1 MTSEQAPEA
10 STSGS
15 SVYYS
20 LRGALAGPVAGVC
33 SRFIT
38 YPPDT
43 IKARLQIQG
52 ASPGGG
58 PARYTGTWNAV
69 VQIARQEGLH
79 GFYRG
84 FGAVALGSVPAN
96 MAYFG
101 AYESAKA
108 MVPPG
113 WGMAGDMAV
122 GAAAQLMAGVVF
134 TPIDI
139 VKERLQVAPLMA
151 GAYNYSGPMQAVKEL
166 VRVNGPLG
174 LLKGYWATN
183 AVWLPWNIL
192 FIAFYEASKR
202 AAAGGGASSSSSSSN
217 VSGSSTGAV
226 GAAAAGEA
234 EVGPEA
240 SSSSNSSR
248 SGSGS
253 SSRVGSGELSPVVLA
268 LCSAGSASLA
278 GLLTHP
284 ADVVKTRLQVLSA
297 CAAHAR
303 VTAWS
308 LARQMWAQEG
318 ARVFMTGVGP
328 RILQLAPGTALS
340 WVIYEPVKRFL
351 APPEL

>member
-1 MTSEQAPEA
+1 MKDENAQEA

-15 SVYYS
+15 NIYYS

-58 PARYTGTWNAV
+58 PARYSGTWNAV
-69 VQIARQEGLH
+69 AQIARQEGLH

-101 AYESAKA
+101 GYESAKSL
-108 MVPPG
+108 VPAE

-122 GAAAQLMAGVVF
+122 GAAAQLVAGVVF

-139 VKERLQVAPLMA
+139 IKERLQVAPLMA
-151 GAYNYSGPMQAVKEL
+151 GAYSYSGPLQAAQEL
-166 VRVNGPLG
+166 VRANGPLG

-202 AAAGGGASSSSSSSN
+202 AAAGSGTSSGNNSGGRTGSAVAGEAEAGPEAASSSS
-217 VSGSSTGAV
+217 T
-226 GAAAAGEA
+226 
-234 EVGPEA
+234 
-240 SSSSNSSR
+240 
-248 SGSGS
+248 S
-253 SSRVGSGELSPVVLA
+253 SSRTSSSQARDEELSPVVLA

-297 CAAHAR
+297 CEAHAR

-308 LARQMWAQEG
+308 LAKQMWAKEG
-318 ARVFMTGVGP
+318 ARVFMTGVGA

-351 APPEL
+351 SPPER

>member
-10 STSGS
+10 STN
-15 SVYYS
+15 
-20 LRGALAGPVAGVC
+20 
-33 SRFIT
+33 
-38 YPPDT
+38 PPDT

-139 VKERLQVAPLMA
+139 VKERLQVHGLEVGDWEAAEPRKRCQGLYGGVAPLMA

-226 GAAAAGEA
+226 GAAAAG
-234 EVGPEA
+234 
-240 SSSSNSSR
+240 
-248 SGSGS
+248 
-253 SSRVGSGELSPVVLA
+253 
-268 LCSAGSASLA
+268 
-278 GLLTHP
+278 
-284 ADVVKTRLQVLSA
+284 
-297 CAAHAR
+297 
-303 VTAWS
+303 
-308 LARQMWAQEG
+308 
-318 ARVFMTGVGP
+318 
-328 RILQLAPGTALS
+328 
-340 WVIYEPVKRFL
+340 
-351 APPEL
+351 

>member
-1 MTSEQAPEA
+1 MTSEEVPEA

-15 SVYYS
+15 SIYYS

-58 PARYTGTWNAV
+58 PARYSGTWNAV
-69 VQIARQEGLH
+69 VQVARQEGLH

-96 MAYFG
+96 AAYFG
-101 AYESAKA
+101 AYEAAKA
-108 MVPPG
+108 VVPPG
-113 WGMAGDMAV
+113 WGVAGDMAV
-122 GAAAQLMAGVVF
+122 GAAAQLVAGVVF

-151 GAYNYSGPMQAVKEL
+151 GAYAYSGPLEAVKEL

-202 AAAGGGASSSSSSSN
+202 AAARSTGSSKGSSTGSSSSS
-217 VSGSSTGAV
+217 TGAPGSAV
-226 GAAAAGEA
+226 AGEA

-240 SSSSNSSR
+240 SSSSS
-248 SGSGS
+248 SGSGA
-253 SSRVGSGELSPVVLA
+253 VGGELSPAVLA

-297 CAAHAR
+297 CEAHAR

-308 LARQMWAQEG
+308 LARRMWAEEG
-318 ARVFMTGVGP
+318 ARVFMSGVVP

-351 APPEL
+351 APPER